1 MLYILLGGIGF
12 GIIHLFD
19 FVSLKKL
26 PVVKPFCWVI
36 GCGILVYSTFMIDA
50 EGTSL
55 AIPAWLSVLGWAF
68 FAISLAL
75 LIYSLFI
82 NLPFGK
88 TYLEKGVGNKL
99 ITSGFYALVRHP
111 GVMWFA
117 LLMLS
122 LIPIT
127 KSSLMIP
134 AAIIWTILDIIL
146 VVIQDKFIF
155 GKMFSGYKEY
165 QKKTPMLIPNIK
177 SIRIFLNQ
185 CNNTKTNKAKE
196 I

>member
-1 MLYILLGGIGF
+1 MIYVLLGGIGF

-26 PVVKPFCWVI
+26 PIVKPFCWII
-36 GCGILVYSTFMIDA
+36 GCGILVYSGLMIDA

-55 AIPAWLSVLGWAF
+55 IIPAWLSIAGWVILLTA
-68 FAISLAL
+68 LPL

-88 TYLEKGVGNKL
+88 TYLEKGVGDKL

-111 GVMWFA
+111 GVIWFA
-117 LLMLS
+117 LVMLA
-122 LIPIT
+122 LVFTT
-127 KSSLMIP
+127 KSSLMI
-134 AAIIWTILDIIL
+134 AAAVMWTILDVVL

-165 QKKTPMLIPNIK
+165 QEETPMLIPSVK
-177 SIRIFLNQ
+177 SIRVFIGQFNA
-185 CNNTKTNKAKE
+185 TKANKS
-196 I
+196 